1 MKFLKSAL
9 VALAVASALSSQP
22 AAALDP
28 LSLMILRML
37 RDQLVSSQL
46 EAALGSQ
53 SASPAPAPALMGY
66 PRDLRTVVDEGF
78 PDLNATQRKAV
89 YDRFTELMN
98 DPRNARDR
106 DAMLNEFL
114 GAASAFRATHE
125 ALAHLTDE
133 QKRTIASQAAAAY
146 RDKTPE
152 ALEEAIAVLRT
163 SAMPIPA
170 DLRER
175 MLAELTSESAARARA
190 Q

>member
-37 RDQLVSSQL
+37 RDQFVSSQL

-53 SASPAPAPALMGY
+53 SASPAPALMGY

-133 QKRTIASQAAAAY
+133 QKSTIASQAAAAY